1 MRHNALRDTIANMM
15 REVCT
20 DVTTEPA
27 LLPVEPNNFNKRT
40 NTSDMARLD
49 ISARGVNSKFER
61 TFYDVRVTHPFADSN
76 ITLELQELYK
86 KNECEKITMY
96 EERVRN
102 SEKASFTPLVFSTTG
117 GMGPKCEEAMKKL
130 ARMMS
135 EKRGERYES
144 VITFMRVNL
153 RFALLRSTLIAV
165 RGERG
170 KLQRSLP
177 YMSKLN
183 LDLERHEPGSYEV

>member
-1 MRHNALRDTIANMM
+1 
-15 REVCT
+15 
-20 DVTTEPA
+20 
-27 LLPVEPNNFNKRT
+27 
-40 NTSDMARLD
+40 
-49 ISARGVNSKFER
+49 
-61 TFYDVRVTHPFADSN
+61 
-76 ITLELQELYK
+76 
-86 KNECEKITMY
+86 MY

-183 LDLERHEPGSYEV
+183 LDLERHEPDSYEV